1 MPVLSKYSKS
11 TKEDER
17 ENFPDL
23 GRENFPDLGQEN
35 FPVRPVCSPKSKA
48 WTDKVHP
55 RQLAKIT
62 VKDK

>member
-1 MPVLSKYSKS
+1 MPGLSNYSKS

-23 GRENFPDLGQEN
+23 GWENFPDLGWEN
-35 FPVRPVCSPKSKA
+35 FPIRPVCSPKSKA
-48 WTDKVHP
+48 RMDKVHP